1 MLHPATYLYKMNL
14 GEQIIQD
21 LISEAES
28 QIKTIVAIYPGR
40 FQPMGKHHAKVYDW
54 LAGQFG
60 KSNTYIATSDKVQ
73 LPKSPLNFREKVQVI
88 RKHGI
93 QNVVQE
99 RNVYAPENILKKYN
113 PETTAV
119 VFVYGKKDAGR
130 LRYTKKDGT
139 PGYFQEYEKSKGNLK
154 GYETHGYVVIAP
166 HIELKVPGFGEMS
179 GTTLRA
185 ALATAD
191 QKTFKDIMGWYDP
204 KIYQL
209 LRTKFSQVIESFLME
224 TTGTVLSGKSLVDD
238 GPRYFYGNQKTYR
251 KKTADMAKRL
261 GFEVMNYIVKDNPI
275 EVHNTMYP
283 DGPPLTV
290 SYFPTGVKGG
300 DFSGTDYIK
309 DYKGRPG
316 YLQWKKYISKIAQS
330 VGYKFLN
337 FLGAED
343 SIDSSKREVLKPT
356 TLKEDINL
364 PINIGDTVMMGRF
377 KNKPVVVKS
386 VNFNDKGDLLING
399 RSAARFRIPPKEDS
413 EQSLTKEWW
422 SNTFKQLLTEGG
434 AAGHMNHPFDDRD
447 LTFGDMKQMI
457 RLSLEGQL
465 DLETGVQEKTDGQ
478 NLMVTYKDGRVKAA
492 RNKTTIRNPLSPEQ
506 VKMKFAGRGEI
517 EKAFSFAMMDLEKSF
532 EKLPQPKLQEIF
544 QDGSRFI
551 NMEII
556 YPGTQ
561 NVVMYGPKA
570 YLQFHGISEYDLD
583 SANKI
588 GDVPELAPLL
598 QNLITDV
605 NANIQDKFEI
615 IPPKILTL
623 NKLPNFEEKEQF
635 FINRVNKLQNQ
646 FKLKDTDEIIQW
658 HEEWWKTKIENMFPD
673 ITDDVKFALL
683 KRWAYFDK
691 SFRLNGKNIPDTI
704 VLQKIKDFDK
714 TDFAKQNKQNVYNFE
729 KIFLELG
736 VEILANISD
745 YLSVVPNEAVKDIR
759 RRIAK
764 KIKVIQKSDDLKA
777 LEKMKFELERIKA
790 IGGFEKLVP
799 TEGIVFVYK
808 GKTYKLTGLF
818 APINQLLGI
827 GGLGDK

>member
-1 MLHPATYLYKMNL
+1 MNL
-14 GEQIIQD
+14 GYQIVKD
-21 LISEAES
+21 LIAEANS
-28 QIKTIVAIYPGR
+28 PIKTIVAIYPGR

-60 KSNTYIATSDKVQ
+60 KANTYIATSDKVD
-73 LPKSPLNFREKVQVI
+73 PPNSPLNFREKIQVI

-93 QNVVQE
+93 QNVSQE

-113 PETTAV
+113 SETTAV

-139 PGYFQEYEKSKGNLK
+139 PGYFQDYAKSKGNLK

-191 QKTFKDIMGWYDP
+191 MKTFKDIMGWYDP

-209 LRTKFSQVIESFLME
+209 LRKKFSEIIESFVVKE
-224 TTGTVLSGKSLVDD
+224 GSNISVLGKSDVDD
-238 GPRYFYGNQKTYR
+238 GPRYFYGNQNTYR
-251 KKTADMAKRL
+251 KKTAEMAKRL
-261 GFEVMNYIVKDNPI
+261 GFEVVNYIIKDNPI
-275 EVHNTMYP
+275 EVHNTNYP

-300 DFSGTDYIK
+300 EFAGTDYIK

-316 YLQWKKYISKIAQS
+316 YDIWKKYISKVAQS
-330 VGYKFLN
+330 VGYKFLD

-343 SIDSSKREVLKPT
+343 SIDSSKGEKLMPT
-356 TLKEDINL
+356 TLTEDINL
-364 PINIGDTVMMGRF
+364 PVNIGDTVMMGRF

-386 VNFNDKGDLLING
+386 INFNDKGDLLING
-399 RSAARFRIPPKEDS
+399 RSAARFRLLQQEPKPKTLGE
-413 EQSLTKEWW
+413 SLALE
-422 SNTFKQLLTEGG
+422 LLTEGG

-447 LTFGDMKQMI
+447 ITFGDMKQMI
-457 RLSLEGQL
+457 RLSLEGKL
-465 DLETGVQEKTDGQ
+465 NLESGVQEKTDGQ
-478 NLMVTYKDGRVKAA
+478 NLAVTFKDGKVGAA
-492 RNKTTIRNPLSPEQ
+492 RNKTTIRMPMDIDA
-506 VKMKFAGRGEI
+506 VKSKFAGRGEI
-517 EKAFSFAMMDLEKSF
+517 EKAFTFAMQDLERALLQIPKD
-532 EKLPQPKLQEIF
+532 KLFEIF
-544 QDGSRFI
+544 QNGKRFL

-556 YPGTQ
+556 YPGTK

-570 YLQFHGISEYDLD
+570 YIQFHGVDEFNLD
-583 SANKI
+583 TASKI
-588 GDVPELAPLL
+588 DSYPEFAPIL
-598 QNLITDV
+598 QKMIADV
-605 NANIQDKFEI
+605 NANIQQQFEI

-623 NKLPNFEEKEQF
+623 GKLPNFEEKEQY
-635 FINRVNKLQNQ
+635 FIKRVTDLQKTYN
-646 FKLKDTDEIIQW
+646 LKDSDELIMW
-658 HEEWWKTKIENMFPD
+658 HEMWWKTKIKQMFPNT
-673 ITDDVKFALL
+673 TDDIQFGLL

-691 SFRLNGKNIPDTI
+691 SMRLNSLNIPDPD
-704 VLQKIKDFDK
+704 VLSRVKEFDK
-714 TDFAKQNKQNVYNFE
+714 TDFKKQNKQNVYNFE

-745 YLSVVPNEAVKDIR
+745 YLSVVPDQAVKDIR
-759 RRIAK
+759 KRIAA
-764 KIKVIQKSDDLKA
+764 KIKVIQKSKDLA
-777 LEKMKFELERIKA
+777 SLEKLKFELKRIEDL
-790 IGGFEKLVP
+790 GGFEKLVP
-799 TEGIVFVYK
+799 TEGIVFIYK